1 MISFGDDS
9 VKRPMEIRYQQ
20 NYVHVYFV
28 NFACK
33 SIMVRLL
40 IMTRRASFLTEQL
53 TFLHVSGIQS
63 LVCLRLILLLCVQVF
78 SEQRF
83 FAFIS
88 LCAN

>member
-20 NYVHVYFV
+20 YYVNVYFV

-33 SIMVRLL
+33 SIMVTLL
-40 IMTRRASFLTEQL
+40 IMTRTASFLTEQL

-63 LVCLRLILLLCVQVF
+63 LVRLQLILLV
-78 SEQRF
+78 
-83 FAFIS
+83 
-88 LCAN
+88 